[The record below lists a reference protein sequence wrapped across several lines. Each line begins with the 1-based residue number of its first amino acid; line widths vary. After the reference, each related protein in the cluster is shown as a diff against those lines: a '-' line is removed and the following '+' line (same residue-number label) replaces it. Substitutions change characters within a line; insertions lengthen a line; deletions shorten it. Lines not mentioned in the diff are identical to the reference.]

1 MKKIAVFT
9 LGCVL
14 FLLSCNKKN
23 DSCSYDSC
31 AIKAPD
37 SEITTLQNYLT
48 SNSITATMHCS
59 GVFYSVQSEGTSRNP
74 TACSNIS
81 VKYKGMLTNGTVFDE
96 TVNPVS
102 FNLGMLVPAW
112 RNVLPL
118 IKGGGRIILYVPPT
132 LGYGNQA
139 NGPIPA
145 NSILIF
151 EVDLVTV
158 Y

>member
-1 MKKIAVFT
+1 
-9 LGCVL
+9 
-14 FLLSCNKKN
+14 
-23 DSCSYDSC
+23 
-31 AIKAPD
+31 
-37 SEITTLQNYLT
+37 
-48 SNSITATMHCS
+48 MHCS
-59 GVFYSVQSEGTSRNP
+59 GVFYSIQAEGTAANP

-81 VKYKGMLTNGTVFDE
+81 VTYKGMLTNGSVFDQ
-96 TVNPVS
+96 TATPVG

-118 IKGGGRIILYVPPT
+118 IKGGGRIIMYVPPT
-132 LGYGNQA
+132 LGYGSQA

-158 Y
+158 N

>member
-1 MKKIAVFT
+1 MKKIAVFA
-9 LGCVL
+9 LGWAL

-23 DSCSYDSC
+23 DSCNYDSC

-37 SEITTLQNYLT
+37 SEIAALQNYLT
-48 SNSITATMHCS
+48 GNSITATMHCS
-59 GVFYSVQSEGTSRNP
+59 GVFYSVQSEGTGQNP

-81 VKYKGMLTNGTVFDE
+81 VKYKGMLTNGSVFDQ
-96 TVNPVS
+96 TATPVG

-118 IKGGGRIILYVPPT
+118 IKGGGRIIMYVPPT
-132 LGYGNQA
+132 LGYGSQA

-151 EVDLVTV
+151 EVDLVSV
-158 Y
+158 N

>member
-1 MKKIAVFT
+1 MKKIAVLAF
-9 LGCVL
+9 GWAL
-14 FLLSCNKKN
+14 FLSSCNKKN

-37 SEITTLQNYLT
+37 SEIATLQNYLS
-48 SNSITATMHCS
+48 SNSITAAMHCS
-59 GVFYSVQSEGTSRNP
+59 GVFYSIQAEGTSGNP

-81 VKYKGMLTNGTVFDE
+81 VKYKGMLTNGSVFDQ
-96 TVNPVS
+96 TATPVG

-118 IKGGGRIILYVPPT
+118 IKGGGRMIMYVPPT
-132 LGYGNQA
+132 LGYGSQA

-158 Y
+158 N

>member
-1 MKKIAVFT
+1 MKKITVFT
-9 LGCVL
+9 LGWAL
-14 FLLSCNKKN
+14 FLSSCNKEN
-23 DSCSYDSC
+23 DSCNYDSC
-31 AIKAPD
+31 GTKAPD
-37 SEITTLQNYLT
+37 SEIATLQNYIT
-48 SNSITATMHCS
+48 SNSIAATMHCS
-59 GVFYSVQSEGTSRNP
+59 GVFYSIQSAGTTGSP

-81 VKYKGMLTNGTVFDE
+81 VTYKGMLTNGTIFDQ
-96 TVNPVS
+96 TATPVG

-118 IKGGGRIILYVPPT
+118 IKGGGRIIMYVPPT
-132 LGYGNQA
+132 LGYGSQA